1 MKPVKPVK
9 MAATNLHSYLIS
21 EGKKKKK
28 RDLVFFLSLS
38 DRHNFESSGDSGMQ
52 WNCVNGERSEEHS
65 TSLLLPGPH
74 TTDKSTSAGTE
85 CVNLR
90 CDLNNDPRQHD
101 KYLL

>member
-1 MKPVKPVK
+1 M
-9 MAATNLHSYLIS
+9 
-21 EGKKKKK
+21 KKKK